1 MGSHCVVRS
10 RLGKKRQ
17 MLAWRK
23 ILSDVDDTLSS
34 SGGSWPAGM
43 DTSYP
48 KKTVYPGVLGFYR
61 ELDIGTSG
69 QFHVRYFC
77 KLLPP
82 PPRKRGL
89 GRFEGGESSVS
100 LGEAACVQRP

>member
-1 MGSHCVVRS
+1 
-10 RLGKKRQ
+10 

-61 ELDIGTSG
+61 ELDLGISG
-69 QFHVRYFC
+69 NRLRTIIILTFHC
-77 KLLPP
+77 N
-82 PPRKRGL
+82 
-89 GRFEGGESSVS
+89 
-100 LGEAACVQRP
+100 

>member
-1 MGSHCVVRS
+1 
-10 RLGKKRQ
+10 

-82 PPRKRGL
+82 PPGSEVWDDLRVGNL
-89 GRFEGGESSVS
+89 VFLS
-100 LGEAACVQRP
+100 ARPHVYKDLRYGT